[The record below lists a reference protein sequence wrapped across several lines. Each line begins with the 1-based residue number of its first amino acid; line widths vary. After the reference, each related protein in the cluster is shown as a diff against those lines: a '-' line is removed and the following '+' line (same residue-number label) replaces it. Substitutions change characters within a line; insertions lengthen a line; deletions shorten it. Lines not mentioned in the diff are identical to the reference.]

1 LKDALQPKGE
11 LSVMANQQ
19 INARPRKLE
28 AHLFPHEV
36 PSARINLIA
45 KPGCDAGEAA
55 QRAFQLE
62 LKAAQAAHYR
72 VIVLRPLA
80 EK

>member
-1 LKDALQPKGE
+1 
-11 LSVMANQQ
+11 
-19 INARPRKLE
+19 
-28 AHLFPHEV
+28 LFPHEV
-36 PSARINLIA
+36 ASARINLIA